1 MGLYVQAYMPAKDFH
16 PAAPEA
22 PFFNL
27 LGLGSTFEDRG
38 AAMGVFVSTGDELQ
52 GLGESWWR
60 KAVKYA
66 TTPQRAIAETAYDA
80 VKRDVKRRAA
90 NNAKEAELNKLQE
103 ISQEARIAPHLRGG
117 MYFKE
122 LGRLTAGKSPAHL
135 FLNTFNTH
143 NTMSSD
149 ILAFG
154 KKLSSSQRKAILANL
169 HSIAAELDKK
179 KKPRGRDEMLLLWR
193 YVESVWSKI

>member
-38 AAMGVFVSTGDELQ
+38 DAMGVFVSTGNELE
-52 GLGESWWR
+52 GLGRIS
-60 KAVKYA
+60 
-66 TTPQRAIAETAYDA
+66 RAQAASIAAGA
-80 VKRDVKRRAA
+80 RRMMA
-90 NNAKEAELNKLQE
+90 NRAKEAELAKLQA
-103 ISQEARIAPHLRGG
+103 ISSEARIAPHLRGG

-135 FLNTFNTH
+135 FLKTFNTH

-154 KKLSSSQRKAILANL
+154 KKLSSSQRKRLLANL
-169 HSIAAELDKK
+169 HDIAAALDKK
-179 KKPRGRDEMLLLWR
+179 KKIRGRDEMLLLWR
-193 YVESVWSKI
+193 YVECIWSKI